1 MQGEDKIK
9 EEDKVVI
16 ILLAEGFEEIEAL
29 ATVDILRRCAIDVK
43 MASTEKNID
52 VVGSHNISVK
62 ADLLLDEVLSEDVE
76 AVILPGGMPGTNNLQ
91 ASSSVNKLFMDAY
104 EKGKLVAAICAAP
117 KVFGAAGILKGRKA
131 TCFPGFE
138 DELLGAELAKG
149 KVAVDGNVITSK
161 GAGTAHDFAF
171 EIAKWLGKKE
181 EAEKVRASMQYD
193 A

>member
-1 MQGEDKIK
+1 M
-9 EEDKVVI
+9 VVL
-16 ILLAEGFEEIEAL
+16 LLADGFEEIEAL
-29 ATVDILRRCAIDVK
+29 ATVDILRRCSIDVK
-43 MASTEKNID
+43 TASIKTGLE
-52 VVGSHNISVK
+52 VLGAHNISVK
-62 ADLLLDEVLSEDVE
+62 ADVLLNDVLSEDFD

-91 ASSSVNKLFMDAY
+91 DSSSVNKLFMDAY

-117 KVFGAAGILKGRKA
+117 KVFGAKGILNGRKA

-138 DELLGAELAKG
+138 DELSGAELVKE

-193 A
+193 V